1 MGIAFLR
8 PHRYFHAN
16 CLSENMGNVQLG
28 GAKDIWYK
36 IAKYNENE
44 QASQEIELYK
54 KMLNIFHVGDFYYFI
69 FNCSIAQVEWA
80 SSSITKILGIDSPE
94 DFTIEF
100 ILDHIHPDDLPYFL
114 DFENQVTSF
123 FNRLPADKVLKY
135 KVSYDYRIR
144 RKDGT
149 YIRILQQALTIQ
161 TNEKGAVIRVLDVH
175 TDISHLKKENGST
188 LSFIGLDG
196 EPSIIDYANS
206 KEFSTQKSRLT
217 RKEKEIIRLLS
228 QGKTSYEIADILFIS
243 KNTVDTHRKNML
255 KKTKCRSMIELTMM
269 CMKDNTILAPVG
281 SLLFLLIG

>member
-1 MGIAFLR
+1 M
-8 PHRYFHAN
+8 
-16 CLSENMGNVQLG
+16 EDVQLDT
-28 GAKDIWYK
+28 AKDIWYK

-69 FNCSIAQVEWA
+69 FNCPIAQVEWT
-80 SSSITKILGIDSPE
+80 SNSITKILGLEAPE
-94 DFTIEF
+94 DFTIDF
-100 ILDHIHPDDLPYFL
+100 ILEHIHPEDLPYFL

-123 FNRLPADKVLKY
+123 FNQLPVEKVLKY

-161 TNEKGAVIRVLDVH
+161 TNDEGAVIRVLDVH

-188 LSFIGLDG
+188 LSFIGLEG
-196 EPSIIDYANS
+196 EPSIFDYAHS
-206 KEFSTQKSRLT
+206 KEFSKTKNKLT
-217 RKEKEIIRLLS
+217 KKEREILSLLAA
-228 QGKTSYEIADILFIS
+228 GKNSFEIADRLFIS

-255 KKTKCRSMIELTMM
+255 KKTKCKTTVELTMM
-269 CMKDNTILAPVG
+269 CMKDNTMLA
-281 SLLFLLIG
+281 